1 MKKHFPCRQIFAL
14 LLTLSLVLPLFG
26 SLGAIGTFADSG
38 QPAGQ
43 TQDERTP
50 KKKIV
55 SVLYDDSI
63 SMRGDNQHNA
73 RYASQMLIALLNS
86 NDELYITPMN
96 QDSKKIELDL
106 KKKSRNE
113 AIQDALDA
121 SLFIAD
127 GQTPIGSVDT
137 AIQVLTDRDMST
149 FDPTA
154 PESENEYWLIILTDG
169 EFQNDGSV
177 THYTDKTDFLKKAIN
192 QKTTVKKGDESIPY
206 SGLRTVYI
214 AFGSNAP
221 DLSKSNLNNQTTF
234 SAYLAAESK
243 DIVGVMQQVAAKI
256 TGRYQT
262 TQDKDFTAFGN
273 TLTIR
278 PKAAY
283 ATNSVSVIVQNI
295 AGNSLDDIKP
305 KKITY
310 NGEETALTVTQE
322 CRIDASGTG
331 LGGAYSAVLRPG
343 EYENIQGGE
352 IKLTFKDGVDLSGAT
367 VTVLFEPSLSIEPF
381 VTFQGVNDIQP
392 NEISAEEINALC
404 KPGDKI
410 RVGYRTYTHY
420 FDKEKGQEVTQP
432 VGDLSKL
439 FDSVEASI
447 TYNGNTVG
455 SEIPLV
461 AGNGEIVV
469 HVTCTV
475 GEAKYSLF
483 GTVNFTVDEDPN
495 WLTITPTVREDPE
508 DPQNPAKYSVEF
520 SAKMN
525 EAPLRFD
532 SLGNEHLLYKLV
544 VTDSAGKQV
553 SPASEIYTV
562 PAPGETLCVKFDLL
576 KCPDSYTITATIDS
590 DGSVTTNKTHKVGV
604 AQIDPQYSI
613 DGALDLSGKMEFTL
627 SINGK
632 PVDTSAYPEG
642 GWQLSVTDSAGKEV
656 PFQKAPAGLSASY
669 NGTGRLPYDEYTVA
683 VTVGKVTGSQTVS
696 VYPQVLELTMTP
708 ENGDLGAIKQHA
720 LEHNQTGVTYLL
732 KADGEA
738 IDFNSP
744 LFSYELTLG
753 GVNVTNSATVA
764 GNTLTY
770 IPQTAH
776 AEKELSLAPGA
787 EQKQLSVT
795 LTVKPKSG
803 SAAQVSKTASFTL
816 VKTVYELVPVPV
828 LQKEIDRFN
837 IDGSNA
843 GVYFQLLRDGEEVGE
858 AEMRDYYESGQF
870 KVKLPAAM
878 SFLLPCGAQTGIETV
893 NGKPLL
899 YCKAVKDQPGV
910 LSWLTSML
918 LFNGSKNITVQLLD
932 AEGVDSVV
940 FTPSPFFQY
949 LWRILLLALI
959 IYTIIYIIGFFTRR
973 MLPKGVFVT
982 INVAS
987 PTVRAICQ
995 KINLSPWDVIWWHF
1009 KRFFIGP
1016 LRNQTPIEVQT
1027 GTMSITKEGF
1037 LSFTLES
1044 RGKAIRADYEGD
1056 CFGFDTF
1063 MKALKEDLN
1072 GELDFKI
1079 RDEHGELLIGEDLL
1093 GYFSDSG
1100 NEITTGKKISLSP
1113 GQYFKLFTE
1122 TPSETGFDNTVERT
1136 YTRIMFFVKK

>member
-55 SVLYDDSI
+55 SVLYDDSG
-63 SMRGDNQHNA
+63 SMDSNKKQYNA
-73 RYASQMLIALLNS
+73 RYAAQMLAALLNTG
-86 NDELYITPMN
+86 DELYITPMN
-96 QDSKKIELDL
+96 KWNSIAINL
-106 KKKSRNE
+106 KGDRDA
-113 AIQDALDA
+113 AIQKMLNDDIFNAN
-121 SLFIAD
+121 
-127 GQTPIGSVDT
+127 GGTPINSMDV
-137 AIQVLTDRDMST
+137 AIQALVDRGMHS

-154 PESENEYWLIILTDG
+154 AEDEKEYWLIILTDG
-169 EFQNDGSV
+169 AFDDAGDGGYEFAPHITDYTEGLLTAAIDRKITDQNFS
-177 THYTDKTDFLKKAIN
+177 
-192 QKTTVKKGDESIPY
+192 S
-206 SGLRTVYI
+206 LRTVYI
-214 AFGSNAP
+214 AFGSGAF
-221 DLSKSNLNNQTTF
+221 DLAKDGRNNQTTF

-243 DIVGVMQQVAAKI
+243 DIVGVMQKVAAKI

-262 TQDKDFTAFGN
+262 TQGKDFTAFGN

-278 PKAAY
+278 PNPAY
-283 ATNSVSVIVQNI
+283 AVNSVSVIVQNI
-295 AGNSLDDIKP
+295 ADGIKP
-305 KKITY
+305 ETITY
-310 NGEETALTVTQE
+310 TPQNEEPKDLTVTQE

-343 EYENIQGGE
+343 ENTSIQGGE
-352 IKLTFKDGVDLSGAT
+352 ITLAFPQGVDLSGAT

-381 VTFQGVNDIQP
+381 VTFQG
-392 NEISAEEINALC
+392 NEIPAEEINALC

-420 FDKEKGQEVTQP
+420 FDKDGQEVTDSVP
-432 VGDLSKL
+432 TLSGL
-439 FDSVEASI
+439 FDKVETSI
-447 TYNGNTVG
+447 TYNGSTTG

-475 GEAKYSLF
+475 DQSNNSVDQSNKYSLF
-483 GTVNFTVDEDPN
+483 GAINFTVDEDPN
-495 WLTITPTVREDPE
+495 WLTIAPTVIE
-508 DPQNPAKYSVEF
+508 DPQNPAEYRVEF
-520 SAKMN
+520 SATMN
-525 EAPLRFD
+525 GNPLRFD
-532 SLGNEHLLYKLV
+532 ELGSEHLLYKLF

-553 SPASEIYTV
+553 SPTSEIYTV
-562 PAPGETLCVKFDLL
+562 PAPGEKLLAKLNLL
-576 KCPDSYTITATIDS
+576 KCPDSYSVEAIIES
-590 DGSVTTNKTHKVGV
+590 DQTVATNKTHKV
-604 AQIDPQYSI
+604 ATAHINPQYHI
-613 DGALDLSGKMEFTL
+613 DGALDLSGKVEFTL

-632 PVDTSAYPEG
+632 PADTSTYPKD
-642 GWQLSVTDSAGKEV
+642 GWQLSVTNSAGDPV
-656 PFQKAPAGLSASY
+656 PFQKAQTGLSASY
-669 NGTGRLPYDEYTVA
+669 NGTGRLPYDEYTVN

-753 GVNVTNSATVA
+753 GVNVTNSATVS

-803 SAAQVSKTASFTL
+803 NAAPVSKTASFTL

-843 GVYFQLLRDGEEVGE
+843 GVYFQLLRDGEEVSE
-858 AEMRDYYESGQF
+858 AEMRDLYESGQF

-899 YCKAVKDQPGV
+899 YCKAVTDQPGV

-1122 TPSETGFDNTVERT
+1122 AQSETGFDNTVERT

>member
-55 SVLYDDSI
+55 SVLYDDST
-63 SMRGDNQHNA
+63 SMCQPKSKQYNA
-73 RYASQMLIALLNS
+73 RYAAQMLAALLNE

-96 QDSKKIELDL
+96 KWSYTTVDL
-106 KKKSRNE
+106 QGDRDA
-113 AIQDALDA
+113 AIQKMLNDDIFNAN
-121 SLFIAD
+121 
-127 GQTPIGSVDT
+127 GGTPINSMDF
-137 AIQVLTDRDMST
+137 AIQALVDREMHS

-154 PESENEYWLIILTDG
+154 AEDRNEYWLIILTDG
-169 EFQNDGSV
+169 AFDDDGDGGYEFAPHLTDYSEDLLKAAIDRKITDQNFS
-177 THYTDKTDFLKKAIN
+177 
-192 QKTTVKKGDESIPY
+192 S
-206 SGLRTVYI
+206 LRTVYI
-214 AFGSNAP
+214 AFNGAF
-221 DLSKSNLNNQTTF
+221 DLTKDARNNQTTF
-234 SAYLAAESK
+234 SAYKAQSGA
-243 DIVGVMQQVAAKI
+243 DIVGVMQAVAAKI

-262 TQDKDFTAFGN
+262 SSGKDFTVAGN
-273 TLTIR
+273 TLTIK
-278 PKAAY
+278 PNPAY
-283 ATNSVSVIVQNI
+283 AVNSVSVIVQNL
-295 AGNSLDDIKP
+295 ADGIKP
-305 KKITY
+305 KTITY
-310 NGEETALTVTQE
+310 TQNTEAKNLIVTQE

-343 EYENIQGGE
+343 NHENIQGGE
-352 IKLTFKDGVDLSGAT
+352 IKLTFKDGVDLSKAT

-381 VTFQGVNDIQP
+381 VTFQGVDDIQP

-420 FDKEKGQEVTQP
+420 FDKDGQEVTQS
-432 VGDLSKL
+432 VDDLSKL

-447 TYNGNTVG
+447 TYNGSTTG

-475 GEAKYSLF
+475 GQSNEYSLF
-483 GTVNFTVDEDPN
+483 GAINFKVDQDPN
-495 WLTITPTVREDPE
+495 WLTITPNVMEDP
-508 DPQNPAKYSVEF
+508 PAKYSVKF

-525 EAPLRFD
+525 GAPLRFD
-532 SLGNEHLLYKLV
+532 ELGSEHLTYVCRIK
-544 VTDSAGKQV
+544 DSARQELPSK
-553 SPASEIYTV
+553 SDIYKITILGS
-562 PAPGETLCVKFDLL
+562 GELCVDLNL
-576 KCPDSYTITATIDS
+576 LECPDSYSVEAIIKS
-590 DGSVTTNKTHKVGV
+590 DQTVVTNKTHKVAT
-604 AQIDPQYSI
+604 AQISPQYSI
-613 DGALDLSGKMEFTL
+613 GGALGLSGNAEFTL

-683 VTVGKVTGSQTVS
+683 VTVGKVRGSQTVS
-696 VYPQVLELTMTP
+696 VYPQALELTMTP

-753 GVNVTNSATVA
+753 GVNVTQYATVA

-878 SFLLPCGAQTGIETV
+878 SFLLPCGAQTGIEMV

-973 MLPKGVFVT
+973 MLPKGVFV
-982 INVAS
+982 
-987 PTVRAICQ
+987 AIKVEYSETSVSLKQ
-995 KINLSPWDVIWWHF
+995 INLSPWDVIWWHF

-1016 LRNQTPIEVQT
+1016 LRNQTPVKVPR
-1027 GTMSITKEGF
+1027 GTLSLTKKGGLRFAFRNGKGCRASYTSGGCTEFDELVEKLKKRPKKIKSAGIV
-1037 LSFTLES
+1037 SS
-1044 RGKAIRADYEGD
+1044 RGKAVKSS
-1056 CFGFDTF
+1056 T
-1063 MKALKEDLN
+1063 LKENFEAYD
-1072 GELDFKI
+1072 EKY
-1079 RDEHGELLIGEDLL
+1079 EHGQTFPFGSEDFYYNYDL
-1093 GYFSDSG
+1093 SH
-1100 NEITTGKKISLSP
+1100 NERNKLVRRYSHIVFFIKKP
-1113 GQYFKLFTE
+1113 
-1122 TPSETGFDNTVERT
+1122 R
-1136 YTRIMFFVKK
+1136 